1 MIQFTDL
8 NSATKKGTIVPRM
21 STMSESHNLSATL
34 FSKTRRAVLS
44 LLYSHADEA
53 FYLRQIAR
61 VTGAGLGAVQRE
73 LRRLSD
79 AGIILRAVKGKH
91 VYYQANKES
100 PVFAELRGVVTE
112 VAHNDQ
118 PLHTATASDQHNAT
132 SQGLGER
139 SKNIVVPR
147 DEIAEFCH
155 RNHIHRLY
163 LFGSVLRDDFR
174 PDSDVDVLVEFE
186 PGHVPGFFR
195 LFDMEMELSALFSG
209 RKVDLRTPQDLSRY
223 FRDEVLATAE
233 VRYAG

>member
-1 MIQFTDL
+1 
-8 NSATKKGTIVPRM
+8 M
-21 STMSESHNLSATL
+21 STSGNSSNLSAAL
-34 FSKTRRAVLS
+34 FGKTRRAVLS

-53 FYLRQIAR
+53 FYLREIAR
-61 VTGAGLGAVQRE
+61 AAGVGLGAVQRE
-73 LRRLSD
+73 LRQLSD
-79 AGIILRAVKGKH
+79 AGIIQRTVRGNQ

-100 PVFAELRGVVTE
+100 PVFAELRGVVTA

-118 PLHTATASDQHNAT
+118 PLRAATASAQHNAM
-132 SQGLGER
+132 SKGLSER
-139 SKNIVVPR
+139 SKHIVVPR
-147 DEIAEFCH
+147 DEIAEFCQ
-155 RNHIHRLY
+155 RNHIRRLH
-163 LFGSVLRDDFR
+163 LFGSALRDDFR

-233 VRYAG
+233 LHYAR